1 MMTAK
6 IINLICVLVSVAIFS
21 LTAWISL
28 HFGLL
33 GKGSGIIAMIC
44 GNGILLIAPLSWLLF
59 RFSRVGFYLLVALQ
73 VAMFLYLGL

>member
-21 LTAWISL
+21 LPAWISL

>member
-1 MMTAK
+1 MTAK

-33 GKGSGIIAMIC
+33 GKGLGIIAMIC
-44 GNGILLIAPLSWLLF
+44 GNGILLIAPLSLF